1 MLSENLQRLRM
12 QSGLSQKELAEK
24 LHVVRQTV
32 SKWEKGL
39 SVPDADMLL
48 KLAAIF
54 NTTPNELLGA
64 ENPAPLNV
72 EELTWRTTVISEQIQ
87 AQTQRFDHALDT
99 VKRVVLLA
107 VVLFFGLPLL
117 GAALFAIQEF
127 SGSIATQEAA
137 INRTIIEYELGGQT
151 SQFVIDVDA
160 YDPTAVISYTGSP
173 TIADAVDVQ
182 QFYNIPGSAS
192 EFEEAVCTYIE
203 DHGGTVTS
211 VETIS
216 ES

>member
-24 LHVVRQTV
+24 LHVARQTV

-48 KLAAIF
+48 KLATIF
-54 NTTPNELLGA
+54 HTTPNALLGV
-64 ENPAPLNV
+64 EEPAPLDA

-87 AQTQRFDHALDT
+87 AQTQRFDRALDT

-107 VVLFFGLPLL
+107 VVLFFGLPML
-117 GAALFAIQEF
+117 AVALYAIPEF

-137 INRTIIEYELGGQT
+137 INRTVIGHELNGQT
-151 SQFVIDVDA
+151 SQFVIDLDA
-160 YDPTAVISYTGSP
+160 YDFTTAIGCTGSP
-173 TIADAVDVQ
+173 AIADAVNAQ

>member
-54 NTTPNELLGA
+54 NTTPNALLGV
-64 ENPAPLNV
+64 EDPAPLDT
-72 EELTWRTTVISEQIQ
+72 EELTWRTTVISEQIHAQ
-87 AQTQRFDHALDT
+87 AQRFDRALDT
-99 VKRVVLLA
+99 VKRIVLL
-107 VVLFFGLPLL
+107 VVILFFGLPLL
-117 GAALFAIQEF
+117 AFALYAIPEF
-127 SGSIATQEAA
+127 SGSIVTQEAA
-137 INRTIIEYELGGQT
+137 INRTVIEYELDGQT
-151 SQFVIDVDA
+151 SEFVIDLDA
-160 YDPTAVISYTGSP
+160 YDPTTAIGCTGSP
-173 TIADAVDVQ
+173 AIADAVNAQ

-192 EFEEAVCTYIE
+192 EFEEAICAYIE
-203 DHGGTVTS
+203 DHSGTVTS

>member
-12 QSGLSQKELAEK
+12 QSGLSQKKLAEK

-48 KLAAIF
+48 KLAVIF
-54 NTTPNELLGA
+54 NTTPNALLGV
-64 ENPAPLNV
+64 EDPAPLDT
-72 EELTWRTTVISEQIQ
+72 EELTWRTTVISEQIHAQ
-87 AQTQRFDHALDT
+87 AQRFDRALDT
-99 VKRVVLLA
+99 VKRIVLLV

-117 GAALFAIQEF
+117 AFALYAIPEF

-137 INRTIIEYELGGQT
+137 INRTVIEYELDGQA
-151 SQFVIDVDA
+151 SQFVIDLDA
-160 YDPTAVISYTGSP
+160 YDPTTAIGCTGSP
-173 TIADAVDVQ
+173 VITDAVNAQ

-203 DHGGTVTS
+203 DHGGTVISIETS
-211 VETIS
+211 STV
-216 ES
+216 

>member
-1 MLSENLQRLRM
+1 MV
-12 QSGLSQKELAEK
+12 A
-24 LHVVRQTV
+24 T
-32 SKWEKGL
+32 
-39 SVPDADMLL
+39 
-48 KLAAIF
+48 
-54 NTTPNELLGA
+54 
-64 ENPAPLNV
+64 
-72 EELTWRTTVISEQIQ
+72 
-87 AQTQRFDHALDT
+87 ALYT
-99 VKRVVLLA
+99 I
-107 VVLFFGLPLL
+107 P
-117 GAALFAIQEF
+117 EF
-127 SGSIATQEAA
+127 SGSLATQEAA
-137 INRTIIEYELGGQT
+137 INRTVIEYEINGQPGEFT
-151 SQFVIDVDA
+151 IDLSA

>member
-99 VKRVVLLA
+99 VKRAVLLV

-127 SGSIATQEAA
+127 SGSIATQKAA
-137 INRTIIEYELGGQT
+137 INRTVIEYELNGQT
-151 SQFVIDVDA
+151 SEFTIDLSA

>member
-87 AQTQRFDHALDT
+87 AQTQRLDHAFNT
-99 VKRVVLLA
+99 VKRVVLAA
-107 VVLFFGLPLL
+107 VLVFFVLPLVL
-117 GAALFAIQEF
+117 AMVA
-127 SGSIATQEAA
+127 SISYSVPSQPAA
-137 INRTIIEYELGGQT
+137 INRTVIAYELDGQVSEFT
-151 SQFVIDVDA
+151 IDLDA
-160 YDPTAVISYTGSP
+160 YDLSEAIGCTGSP
-173 TIADAVDVQ
+173 VIAEAVDDQ
-182 QFYNIPGSAS
+182 QFYGAPGRAS
-192 EFEEAVCTYIE
+192 EFEEAVCDYIE
-203 DHGGTVTS
+203 EHGGTVTS
-211 VETIS
+211 VDTGS
-216 ES
+216 TM

>member
-54 NTTPNELLGA
+54 NTTPNELLGV
-64 ENPAPLNV
+64 EDPAPLNV

-87 AQTQRFDHALDT
+87 AQTQRLDHAFGT
-99 VKRVVLLA
+99 VKRVVLLV

-127 SGSIATQEAA
+127 PGSIATQEAA
-137 INRTIIEYELGGQT
+137 INRTIIEYELNGQA
-151 SQFVIDVDA
+151 SQFVIDLDA

-203 DHGGTVTS
+203 DHGGTVISIETS
-211 VETIS
+211 STV
-216 ES
+216 

>member
-99 VKRVVLLA
+99 VKRVVLLV

-117 GAALFAIQEF
+117 AVAFYAIPEL
-127 SGSIATQEAA
+127 SGSAATQEAA
-137 INRTIIEYELGGQT
+137 INRTIIEYELNGQA
-151 SQFVIDVDA
+151 SQFVIDLDA

-203 DHGGTVTS
+203 DHGGTVISIETS
-211 VETIS
+211 STV
-216 ES
+216 

>member
-12 QSGLSQKELAEK
+12 QSGLSQKELAKK

-54 NTTPNELLGA
+54 NTTPNELLGV
-64 ENPAPLNV
+64 EDPAPLNV

-87 AQTQRFDHALDT
+87 AQTQRLDHAFGT
-99 VKRVVLLA
+99 VKRVVLLV

-117 GAALFAIQEF
+117 AFALYAIPEF

-137 INRTIIEYELGGQT
+137 INRTIIEYELNGQA
-151 SQFVIDVDA
+151 SQFVIDLDA

-203 DHGGTVTS
+203 DHGGTVISIETS
-211 VETIS
+211 STV
-216 ES
+216 

>member
-54 NTTPNELLGA
+54 NTTPNALLGV
-64 ENPAPLNV
+64 EDPAPLDT
-72 EELTWRTTVISEQIQ
+72 EELTWRTTVISEQIHAQ
-87 AQTQRFDHALDT
+87 AQRFDRALDT
-99 VKRVVLLA
+99 VKRIVLL
-107 VVLFFGLPLL
+107 VVILFFGLPLL
-117 GAALFAIQEF
+117 AFALYAIPEF
-127 SGSIATQEAA
+127 SGSIVTQEAA
-137 INRTIIEYELGGQT
+137 INRTVIEYELDGQT
-151 SQFVIDVDA
+151 SEFVIDLDA
-160 YDPTAVISYTGSP
+160 YDPTTAIGCTGSP
-173 TIADAVDVQ
+173 AIADAVNAQ

>member
-99 VKRVVLLA
+99 VKRVVLLV

-117 GAALFAIQEF
+117 AFALYAIPEF

-137 INRTIIEYELGGQT
+137 INRTIIEYELNGQA
-151 SQFVIDVDA
+151 SQFVIDLDA